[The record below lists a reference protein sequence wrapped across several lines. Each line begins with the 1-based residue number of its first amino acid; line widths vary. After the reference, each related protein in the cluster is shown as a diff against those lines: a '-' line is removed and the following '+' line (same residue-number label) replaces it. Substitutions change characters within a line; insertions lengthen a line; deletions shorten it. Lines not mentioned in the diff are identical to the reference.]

1 MTSPAGWRPS
11 APRRAPPALPQP
23 PLERRREPRWRR
35 PPVSN
40 TRRTGRASAK
50 RPGGH
55 SDRGGSPAPADAYA
69 RPAAEE
75 WSAAEILAH
84 LAEMLPYWA
93 EQARAVAARGQDGEP
108 FGRTQDDPDRIAAV
122 RQHAR
127 DDLRELAAGV
137 RASLDR
143 AAAVL
148 GAIPEPGWQRTG
160 RHARRG
166 EMSVTQIVEQFLV
179 EHAEEHG
186 QQLAAVLARLRE
198 GGAE

>member
-1 MTSPAGWRPS
+1 MSRAGGDHPS
-11 APRRAPPALPQP
+11 ATPGELVGRLQSALAGT
-23 PLERRREPRWRR
+23 LTE
-35 PPVSN
+35 
-40 TRRTGRASAK
+40 A
-50 RPGGH
+50 
-55 SDRGGSPAPADAYA
+55 DRLHLRDAYA